1 LLKVLK
7 GVFRSNCW
15 LVWLLHSLLRELQ
28 DGEHITAVK
37 RSSDKPGWRAACCKN
52 SKIHRERS
60 IEAKRINI
68 TEDDYVSVPLD
79 TKLKSK
85 KGNVIDIKKAV
96 PVTVIADG
104 QEFKLMTSKKT
115 VREALE
121 GEPVNLGHL
130 DRVEGPDLMTK

>member
-1 LLKVLK
+1 LSQLVESIKRRVSFKLLACLAVAFVVA
-7 GVFRSNCW
+7 GIAGW
-15 LVWLLHSLLRELQ
+15 
-28 DGEHITAVK
+28 EHITAVK

-85 KGNVIDIKKAV
+85 KA
-96 PVTVIADG
+96 T
-104 QEFKLMTSKKT
+104 
-115 VREALE
+115 
-121 GEPVNLGHL
+121 
-130 DRVEGPDLMTK
+130 